1 MIRVSRLATIAAF
14 LLPLLATASAYGQ
27 SQPAAPA
34 KAQPRKRAAEP
45 APAPTPAPPP
55 DIRVHSSLSQT
66 AAWVGDP
73 VAFVVEIEM
82 APGVEIVADD
92 LKPEK
97 LTIEGL
103 ELGTSSSSED
113 TKADGW
119 RTVRYVYPVT
129 PWDTLPPKRIGDLV
143 VKFRRPVTTAT
154 ADGSAPALELK
165 VPGATLSMRSM
176 LPDDGSASGAR
187 DRQASLPV
195 PGWTAWL
202 RPIGLGF
209 IALGAAPVA
218 LWILGRVRQP
228 RVSKPRPS
236 TRSLH
241 ALAKSLFDELQIID
255 TSTPDGRRRAY
266 DRIDQDVRAYVMQ
279 AENVPAPALTA
290 DELRVKLSGARRV
303 RADAVCDVLAACEHA
318 RYAPAD
324 RVPDASALG
333 ETISH
338 VRAALER

>member
-1 MIRVSRLATIAAF
+1 LATVAAL
-14 LLPLLATASAYGQ
+14 LLPLVSTASAHAQ

-34 KAQPRKRAAEP
+34 KAPRKRAPEPPP
-45 APAPTPAPPP
+45 APAPAPPP
-55 DIRVHSSLSQT
+55 DIRAHSSLSQT
-66 AAWVGDP
+66 AAWVGDA
-73 VAFVVEIEM
+73 VAFVVEIDM

-103 ELGTSSSSED
+103 ELGTSSSSEEI
-113 TKADGW
+113 KADGW

-129 PWDTLPPKRIGDLV
+129 PWDIQPPKRIGDLV

-154 ADGSAPALELK
+154 ADGSAPAMEIK
-165 VPGATLSMRSM
+165 VPGATLSMRST
-176 LPDDGSASGAR
+176 LPDDGSASGTR
-187 DRQASLPV
+187 DRQASLPA
-195 PGWTAWL
+195 PGWTTWL

-218 LWILGRVRQP
+218 LWILGRARQP

-236 TRSLH
+236 TRSLQ
-241 ALAKSLFDELQIID
+241 ALAKSLLDELQIID
-255 TSTPDGRRRAY
+255 TSTPEGRRRAY
-266 DRIDQDVRAYVMQ
+266 DRIDQDVRAYVLQ

-290 DELRVKLSGARRV
+290 DELRAKLSGARRV

-318 RYAPAD
+318 RYAPIE
-324 RVPDASALG
+324 RLPDANALG
-333 ETISH
+333 ETISQ
-338 VRAALER
+338 VRLALGR